1 VNADYK
7 VFVIFYINNFQ
18 VLYYKDNEARAK
30 SIITRIKEVYEL
42 HDMRDIEWFLG
53 VQVIRDYKARKL

>member
-1 VNADYK
+1 MD
-7 VFVIFYINNFQ
+7 NFQ
-18 VLYYKDNEARAK
+18 VLYYKDNEACTE

-53 VQVIRDYKARKL
+53 VRVIRDYKARKL